1 MYWLFMY
8 ASKYIFSQ
16 TTAVKPSQN
25 FLISLKKTEFT
36 DLSAGWNSS
45 GGSRISQR
53 GTPTPGGAPTYYF
66 ANFFA
71 KNCMKMK
78 GFGLGRGWA
87 SLGLVWIHHWIVIK
101 KLFNIY
107 KKKSSLT
114 NHVVNFIGILKI
126 HTEIPLKVQDVS
138 CADSSRESNWLAS
151 SKVM

>member
-8 ASKYIFSQ
+8 APKYIFSQ

-25 FLISLKKTEFT
+25 FLIFLQ
-36 DLSAGWNSS
+36 
-45 GGSRISQR
+45 GGIAVVDR
-53 GTPTPGGAPTYYF
+53 GFPRGGTATPGDAPTYYF

-78 GFGLGRGWA
+78 GFGPGRGWA